1 MQQGASGI
9 KKQLIITNALGMHK
23 NVKLEKSACKVQQRQ
38 IKVAFTAHLLAV
50 KAESYSL
57 NSRSRS
63 CQTIAI
69 TLEKGSRAA
78 AATMIT
84 FRP

>member
-50 KAESYSL
+50 KAES
-57 NSRSRS
+57 
-63 CQTIAI
+63 
-69 TLEKGSRAA
+69 
-78 AATMIT
+78 
-84 FRP
+84 